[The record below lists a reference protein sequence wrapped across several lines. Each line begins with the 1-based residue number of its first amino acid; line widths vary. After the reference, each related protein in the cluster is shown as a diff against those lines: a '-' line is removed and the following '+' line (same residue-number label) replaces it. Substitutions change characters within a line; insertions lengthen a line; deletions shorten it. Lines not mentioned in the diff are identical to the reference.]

1 MQAKQCTHQLIYTLS
16 GKQHYIRT
24 CIALRFTA
32 QSSNALCMCFVSQSS
47 AVAVLLLPKLVA
59 LVALTVFMGASW
71 TLLYSSPTEA
81 RKPHTMMGSDSSLR
95 PLEEAAAAAL
105 PPKAEEA
112 AAAVADPTSPPYSP
126 PEVAAAAALASP
138 WLKPCD
144 LAYNIKTA
152 VENITWHEACTV
164 WQQCGEL
171 QMKSMGA
178 CKEGNRR
185 KCLVAV
191 KSYKQAAC
199 RRGRP

>member
-1 MQAKQCTHQLIYTLS
+1 MYPPAHLHAVGQTTLRKNMHCTTLHCPVF
-16 GKQHYIRT
+16 KCTVHV
-24 CIALRFTA
+24 LH
-32 QSSNALCMCFVSQSS
+32 VSIFSCS
-47 AVAVLLLPKLVA
+47 CAVAAK
-59 LVALTVFMGASW
+59 TCCSCCFDNIHGSFMDPVIQQCPLSR
-71 TLLYSSPTEA
+71 PTEA

-95 PLEEAAAAAL
+95 PLEEAAAATL